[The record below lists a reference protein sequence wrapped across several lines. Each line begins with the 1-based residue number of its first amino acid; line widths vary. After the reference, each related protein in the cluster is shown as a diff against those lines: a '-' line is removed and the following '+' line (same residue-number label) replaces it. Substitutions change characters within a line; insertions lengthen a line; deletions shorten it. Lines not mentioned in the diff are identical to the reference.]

1 MATTLIENIVNELT
15 ELVVQKVL
23 EEFNQRADEVA
34 ARLSVLEK
42 GFETLAQQ
50 RVKGRTDPLDH
61 EARLNALER
70 FDLEYEVTNIIDRYD
85 MTSKIEDALR
95 DFDLGVEEAVED
107 EIRNRTPVTE
117 DDLVEFINDRVRLTT
132 E

>member
-15 ELVVQKVL
+15 MIVVQSVMK
-23 EEFNQRADEVA
+23 EFQAQE
-34 ARLSVLEK
+34 ARLTVLEK
-42 GFETLAQQ
+42 GLETLAQQ
-50 RVKGRTDPLDH
+50 GVYKSVDFDH

-70 FDLEYEVTNIIDRYD
+70 VDLNYEVRNIIDRYD
-85 MTSKIEDALR
+85 MTAKIEDTLR

-107 EIRNRTPVTE
+107 EIRNRTLVTE
-117 DDLVEFINDRVRLTT
+117 DDLIEFINDRVRITV

>member
-23 EEFNQRADEVA
+23 EEFNQRTDEVA
-34 ARLSVLEK
+34 RRLGEM
-42 GFETLAQQ
+42 ERALAAQPVIDEV
-50 RVKGRTDPLDH
+50 RVDERV
-61 EARLNALER
+61 NALVYQNL
-70 FDLEYEVTNIIDRYD
+70 DYEVRNIVDRYD
-85 MTSKIEDALR
+85 MTAKIEDTLR

-107 EIRNRTPVTE
+107 EIRNRTLVTE
-117 DDLVEFINDRVRLTT
+117 DDLIEFLNDRFRITV

>member
-23 EEFNQRADEVA
+23 EEFNQRTDEVA
-34 ARLSVLEK
+34 RRLGEM
-42 GFETLAQQ
+42 ERALAAQP
-50 RVKGRTDPLDH
+50 VIGANFVD
-61 EARLNALER
+61 ER
-70 FDLEYEVTNIIDRYD
+70 IDDWMRENLHYEVTNIIDRYN
-85 MTSKIEDALR
+85 MTSKIEDTLR

-107 EIRNRTPVTE
+107 EIRNRTLVTE
-117 DDLVEFINDRVRLTT
+117 DDLIEFINDRVRITV